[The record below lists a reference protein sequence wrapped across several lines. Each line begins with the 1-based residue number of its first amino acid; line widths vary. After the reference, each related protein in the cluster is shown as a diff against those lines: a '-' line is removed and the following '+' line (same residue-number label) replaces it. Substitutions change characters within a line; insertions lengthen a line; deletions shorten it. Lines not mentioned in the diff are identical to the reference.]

1 MNSIAPTIKIIG
13 AEPDLAND
21 AQQSL
26 RKKVLI
32 PSTYPETI
40 ADGLRTSLGS
50 KTFPIILKFVNN
62 IITAPEKKI
71 VPTMNLMSE
80 KFNDKIE
87 PSCAVPL
94 AALFENNLIYKGK
107 KIAIII
113 SGGNIS

>member
-1 MNSIAPTIKIIG
+1 
-13 AEPDLAND
+13 
-21 AQQSL
+21 
-26 RKKVLI
+26 
-32 PSTYPETI
+32 
-40 ADGLRTSLGS
+40 
-50 KTFPIILKFVNN
+50 
-62 IITAPEKKI
+62 
-71 VPTMNLMSE
+71 MNLMSE